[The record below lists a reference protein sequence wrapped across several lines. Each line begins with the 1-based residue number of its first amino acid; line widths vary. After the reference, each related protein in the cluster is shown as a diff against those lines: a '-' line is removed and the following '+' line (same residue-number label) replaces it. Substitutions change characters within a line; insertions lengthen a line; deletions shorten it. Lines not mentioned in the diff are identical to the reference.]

1 MSLEKLNKDL
11 NIVQKLDDEPNDV
24 GGLSAAELKKKFD
37 EGPLTIQ
44 EYINVTLLPAL
55 ETLGVETSVQ
65 LPEGA
70 GFKYIRLNA
79 DRVLE
84 TSQDGV
90 TWQASGSAGHIIM
103 NPAGETL
110 PQRGRM
116 QFDNCEVSDD
126 GTKTIVHGV
135 KGDTGPQGE
144 QGIQGVKGDKGDRG
158 ATGPSIVPSIDTNGV
173 MSFTI
178 QDSAIAPQAVS
189 VRGPQGPQG
198 VQGEQGAQGARGPQG
213 IQGIPGVQG
222 VQGEQGEQGPTG
234 PQGPQGKAGTQGP
247 TGAQG
252 PAGAPGKD
260 GTSLYIEDIYSTLAA
275 LKNAIPNGND
285 KMYMVKADGEC
296 YIWSETQGDWTSVGK
311 LQGPTGPQG
320 PQGPQGVQGETGPE
334 GKQGKQGPQG
344 IQGVQGPQGET
355 GPEGPQGPAGVSGQN
370 GKSAFTAAVEAGY
383 TGTETAFNAALS
395 NVPSHIAN
403 HSNPH
408 KVTAEQ
414 TGADPKGT
422 ATTEVSAHNTATD
435 AHATKFAGKQDKL
448 VGKKGKFVGFT
459 ADNVVGAVDM
469 TGGGSLITIT
479 FEPAFQGATW
489 TLTGGGENYS
499 GVVDSTLKAVVP
511 VMGVNTLYT
520 VSAAVG
526 GTTYTAEIATLDY
539 FTALSVAL
547 TQFQATITVTVDAGS
562 TVTAVCGTT
571 TLTKT
576 STGTAIFTVG
586 KAGTW
591 TITATK
597 DGNTATGTVEITSSG
612 QSESLTLDYA
622 AVFGVCWDTSN
633 SSTALARLT
642 KTSDPYGFVTK
653 DVTTEPVPAV
663 GTGAGSSPFDNF
675 APWSGMKKCKM
686 DANGNVLAWDDGS
699 DWDSISTSFMFVFI
713 PEFYVATKRN
723 GTKQYF
729 YVSDKAKSGFT
740 KHPGSGK
747 FIARYVFSGGT
758 ASMSGQSPVVNISRA
773 TARSRTKSIGSSKF
787 HLYDFATYCAIIWLY
802 VVEFA
807 DWNCQSKIGRGYIDN
822 SKAEKTG
829 GTDILVYHTGRA
841 AGPDGGTAVQYR
853 WVENLW
859 GNVYQWVDGFNAN
872 GTTAYYCTDPSQYA
886 DDTTTGYTQIGT
898 LPASGWIKDLTVTD
912 NGLLIPKTVGG
923 SETTFIPDY
932 AFSSSGWHVLFVGGD
947 WSNGSSAG
955 LLYFGASSASS
966 YSGSNFSARLLCEA

>member
-70 GFKYIRLNA
+70 GFKYIRLNV

-103 NPAGETL
+103 DPAGETL

-234 PQGPQGKAGTQGP
+234 PQGPQGKVGTQGP

-395 NVPSHIAN
+395 NVPGHIAN

-408 KVTAEQ
+408 EVTAAQ
-414 TGADPKGT
+414 VGADAKGT
-422 ATTEVSAHNTATD
+422 AAAVQANLDTH
-435 AHATKFAGKQDKL
+435 
-448 VGKKGKFVGFT
+448 T
-459 ADNVVGAVDM
+459 ADKSNPHG
-469 TGGGSLITIT
+469 
-479 FEPAFQGATW
+479 
-489 TLTGGGENYS
+489 
-499 GVVDSTLKAVVP
+499 
-511 VMGVNTLYT
+511 
-520 VSAAVG
+520 
-526 GTTYTAEIATLDY
+526 
-539 FTALSVAL
+539 
-547 TQFQATITVTVDAGS
+547 
-562 TVTAVCGTT
+562 VTA
-571 TLTKT
+571 
-576 STGTAIFTVG
+576 AQ
-586 KAGTW
+586 AGAAEAEHTHDASD
-591 TITATK
+591 I
-597 DGNTATGTVEITSSG
+597 NSG
-612 QSESLTLDYA
+612 ILPI
-622 AVFGVCWDTSN
+622 
-633 SSTALARLT
+633 AR
-642 KTSDPYGFVTK
+642 G
-653 DVTTEPVPAV
+653 
-663 GTGAGSSPFDNF
+663 GTGAGTVAAALSNLGAAAKDLSNVVF
-675 APWSGMKKCKM
+675 ALKFEAATLPKSAKWNS
-686 DANGNVLAWDDGS
+686 
-699 DWDSISTSFMFVFI
+699 
-713 PEFYVATKRN
+713 VA
-723 GTKQYF
+723 Y
-729 YVSDKAKSGFT
+729 
-740 KHPGSGK
+740 GSGK
-747 FIARYVFSGGT
+747 FVAAAGDDSSELVYSTDGVNWLPSTFPSSRHWACVAYGNGRFVAVSGENSYYVAYSVDGINWSAGTNLPFTTNQPCITFGVNDAFVIVDKGSNNTAYSSDGITWYAGKMPISGNWSSVTFDKVIGRYV
-758 ASMSGQSPVVNISRA
+758 A
-773 TARSRTKSIGSSKF
+773 TLYGLVSAYSINGANWELANMPSS
-787 HLYDFATYCAIIWLY
+787 
-802 VVEFA
+802 A
-807 DWNCQSKIGRGYIDN
+807 DWSSVTHGEG
-822 SKAEKTG
+822 
-829 GTDILVYHTGRA
+829 VFV
-841 AGPDGGTAVQYR
+841 AV
-853 WVENLW
+853 
-859 GNVYQWVDGFNAN
+859 AN
-872 GTTAYYCTDPSQYA
+872 GSNKAAYSTDGINWTAT
-886 DDTTTGYTQIGT
+886 T
-898 LPASGWIKDLTVTD
+898 LPATASWSSVTHGNGMFVAVAYGSNNVARSTDGINWTAATLPSSANWQSIGFGNGKFVVVAKNSNNAAYAIAIPSIVDQLSAVGMARVQVLSYVGTGTYGSSNPNSLTFDFVA
-912 NGLLIPKTVGG
+912 K
-923 SETTFIPDY
+923 FIMELG
-932 AFSSSGWHVLFVGGD
+932 SSSGKEGIYFSSEGGVATIPNFLD
-947 WSNGSSAG
+947 NDYRSRCGFGDLAYSWCKKSVDGKTITWYSTRDQYKQNNSSGVTYYYVAIG
-955 LLYFGASSASS
+955 
-966 YSGSNFSARLLCEA
+966 

>member
-103 NPAGETL
+103 NPAGETM

-383 TGTETAFNAALS
+383 TGTETTFNAALS
-395 NVPSHIAN
+395 KVPGHIADQ
-403 HSNPH
+403 SNPH

-422 ATTEVSAHNTATD
+422 ATTKVSTHNTAAD
-435 AHATKFAGKQDKL
+435 AHATKFSEKQDKL
-448 VGKKGKFVGFT
+448 VGKKGKVVGFT

-499 GVVDSTLKAVVP
+499 GVVDSTLKTVVP
-511 VMGVNTLYT
+511 VMGVQTLYT
-520 VSAAVG
+520 VSASVS
-526 GTTYTAEIATLDY
+526 GTKYSAEVMTLDY

-547 TQFQATITVTVDAGS
+547 TQFQATIIVTVDSGS

-586 KAGTW
+586 KAGAW

-597 DGNTATGTVEITSSG
+597 DGNTATGTVEITASG
-612 QSESLTLDYA
+612 QSKSLTLDYA

-633 SSTALARLT
+633 SSTALTRLT

-675 APWSGMKKCKM
+675 SPWSGMRKC
-686 DANGNVLAWDDGS
+686 NLNRDGS
-699 DWDSISTSFMFVFI
+699 VKAWMGDSNFALSNDYNMVFI
-713 PEFYVATKRN
+713 PDFYVATKTN
-723 GTKQYF
+723 GTKKYL
-729 YVSDKAKSGFT
+729 YVSDKAKSGFA

-747 FIARYVFSGGT
+747 FIARYT
-758 ASMSGQSPVVNISRA
+758 WCNVNSLTGYTSVTNITRKDSRYNA
-773 TARSRTKSIGSSKF
+773 KGVGAKW
-787 HLYDFATYCAIIWLY
+787 HLHDFATYCALIWLY

-807 DWNCQSKIGRGYIDN
+807 DWNCQNKIGRGYVDN
-822 SKAEKTG
+822 HNSAIKTG
-829 GTDILVYHTGRA
+829 GTDSMTYHTGRA
-841 AGPDGGTAVQYR
+841 AGTDGSTAVQYR
-853 WVENLW
+853 WIENLW

-872 GTTAYYCTDPSQYA
+872 GTTAYYCTDPSKYA

-912 NGLLIPKTVGG
+912 NGLLIPKAVGG

-932 AFSSSGWHVLFVGGD
+932 AYSSSGWHVLCVGGG
-947 WSNGSSAG
+947 WGIGSSAG
-955 LLYFGASSASS
+955 LLCFYASCASSD
-966 YSGSNFSARLLCEA
+966 SGSDIFARLLCEA